1 MNYPGGWDG
10 QQVDPF
16 TGDPIPHYYPSQTGY
31 QQPQYQQG
39 QASWQQEYGGFGMYE
54 PPEPPKKS
62 RGPLIAALA
71 VGFVV
76 LLGAG
81 GAMAVLALRSDE
93 GSAAA
98 SVAATAAP
106 LPTPPSSERPSS
118 TPGTTTQELP
128 GEQEIRVDAVTRGWQ
143 GVWSPKDNVAYD
155 IPEKDW
161 EVETP
166 STLAGF
172 ENPNG
177 DTAIMRGVSTYKD
190 NYCGEPVAGWHRAR
204 VGTQTAGDMDP
215 SKAAVAATRFWGAAA
230 GELPVDSKKV
240 SPTAATEVSIANG
253 ARTAYVSSAIVPMPD
268 QTGEKCA
275 DSDKV
280 RLSVAAF
287 RPEPGADTII
297 LIVYTDV
304 GGGDE
309 LATDVSDKIIAS
321 LRPYEG

>member
-1 MNYPGGWDG
+1 MNHQGGWDG

-16 TGDPIPHYYPSQTGY
+16 TGDPIPHHYPSQTGY
-31 QQPQYQQG
+31 QQPWYQQG
-39 QASWQQEYGGFGMYE
+39 QASWQQEYGGFGMYQ
-54 PPEPPKKS
+54 PPEPPRKS

-71 VGFVV
+71 VGLVV

-81 GAMAVLALRSDE
+81 GAIAALALRSDE
-93 GSAAA
+93 NSAAA
-98 SVAATAAP
+98 SGAAPSAP
-106 LPTPPSSERPSS
+106 LPTPSSEQPSS
-118 TPGTTTQELP
+118 TPGTTTHELP

-143 GVWSPKDNVAYD
+143 GVWSPKDDVAYD

-190 NYCGEPVAGWHRAR
+190 NYCGDPVAGWHRAR
-204 VGTQTAGDMDP
+204 VGTQTAGDMEP
-215 SKAAVAATRFWGAAA
+215 SEAAVAATRFWGTAA
-230 GELPVDSKKV
+230 GELPVDSKKL
-240 SPTAATEVSIANG
+240 SPTAATEVAIANG
-253 ARTAYVSSAIVPMPD
+253 AHTAYVSSAMVPMPEH
-268 QTGEKCA
+268 TGEKCA

-287 RPEPGADTII
+287 RPEPSADTII
-297 LIVYTDV
+297 LILYTDV